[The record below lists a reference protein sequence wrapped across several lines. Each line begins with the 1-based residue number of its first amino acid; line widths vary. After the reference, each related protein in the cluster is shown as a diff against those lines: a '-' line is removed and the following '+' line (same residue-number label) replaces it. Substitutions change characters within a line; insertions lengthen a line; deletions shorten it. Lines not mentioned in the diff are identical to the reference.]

1 MNPIVAAFGEH
12 DHGDA
17 ALRWAA
23 TAATLAGA
31 PLHVVSVFEP
41 TYAEIAP
48 EHLQELLARRQND
61 VSRVLDEV
69 GFTGA
74 QTSVLSSSEP
84 IEAIGNFLRDHAAS
98 MVVIGANG
106 TGDPGGLGSGHA
118 GRYMLHHSPV
128 PVAIVRPDFRP
139 LENGHIVVGVDGSTA
154 NSVALERAEALTK
167 SVHGDVHAVF
177 AYDPMDDTF
186 THPEG
191 WHRHSDEVRREV
203 DKVNG
208 VDVKLYM
215 AAGHPAHVLMEHA
228 QRERAAAIV
237 VGTRGRGGFEGL
249 SIGRVPSQLADHAT
263 CPVIV
268 VPHSRID

>member
-1 MNPIVAAFGEH
+1 MNPIVAAFEDHEH
-12 DHGDA
+12 ADA

-23 TAATLAGA
+23 DAARLSGA

-48 EHLQELLARRQND
+48 SHLDELLGRRHHD
-61 VSRVLDEV
+61 VNRVLDEV

-74 QTSVLSSSEP
+74 ETSVLSNSDP
-84 IEAIGNFLRDHAAS
+84 IAAIGSYLRDHAAS
-98 MVVIGANG
+98 MVVIGAHG
-106 TGDPGGLGSGHA
+106 SGEPGGLGAGHA

-128 PVAIVRPDFRP
+128 PVAIIRPDFRP
-139 LENGHIVVGVDGSTA
+139 LEHGHIVVGVDGSTA
-154 NSVALERAEALTK
+154 NSAALERAEGFAK
-167 SVHGDVHAVF
+167 SVQGDVHAVF
-177 AYDPMDDTF
+177 AYDPIDDTF
-186 THPEG
+186 SHPEG

-203 DKVNG
+203 EKVTG

-215 AAGHPAHVLMEHA
+215 AAGHPAHVLMDHA

-237 VGTRGRGGFEGL
+237 VGTRGHGGFDGL
-249 SIGRVPSQLADHAT
+249 RIGRVPSQLAEHAT

-268 VPHSRID
+268 VPHAVAG